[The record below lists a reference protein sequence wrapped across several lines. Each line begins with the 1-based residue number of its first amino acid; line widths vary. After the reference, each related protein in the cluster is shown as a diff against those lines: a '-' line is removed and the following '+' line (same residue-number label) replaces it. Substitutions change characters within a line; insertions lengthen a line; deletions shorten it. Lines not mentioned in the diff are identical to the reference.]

1 MIKSMTTAPT
11 PRNLPLLLAQTRESV
26 IANFRPILRH
36 IGLTEQQW
44 RILRV
49 LVEDSSMRPTQ
60 ISEVCQILKPS
71 LTGVLTRMEEMG
83 LIEKQRFDS
92 DPRQMMVA
100 CTSQGRD
107 LVRKTMP
114 LVEKQYAAMEE
125 VAGEGLLRKVYMVL
139 DQLNT
144 ALQHPVPQVKLPRS
158 RRVKDE
164 D

>member
-1 MIKSMTTAPT
+1 MANGPS
-11 PRNLPLLLAQTRESV
+11 PRNLPMLLAQTRESV
-26 IANFRPILRH
+26 ISNFRPILRH

-49 LVEDSSMRPTQ
+49 LYEDSSMRPSQ

-83 LIEKQRFDS
+83 LIEKQRFDN

-100 CTSQGRD
+100 CTAKGRD

-114 LVEKQYAAMEE
+114 LIEKQYAAMEE
-125 VAGEGLLRKVYMVL
+125 VAGQDLLSKAYAVL
-139 DQLNT
+139 DQLNI
-144 ALQHPVPQVKLPRS
+144 ALQQHVPAIKLPRT
-158 RRVKDE
+158 RKAKDLE
-164 D
+164 